1 MKRIELGGLQY
12 LIDEKNEDVYIY
24 NNIVGGFQKV
34 RDLTQKD
41 YNQFMGIIGRKQWE
55 STKEEEEQYK
65 PTDYTFQVMDKPSLV
80 NMYNSLIKKE
90 NDKLFKVKDNIRVF
104 LASIREIID
113 NNDVVDSKFI
123 LRMIKG
129 FINEIDRLEYT
140 DMELFN
146 RDLIHNMEKQRKLE
160 QPWESID
167 DECYDCCHCYDR
179 FMEDD
184 IEQQDDNQKLQ
195 INWKVDDKDDTN
207 DQIDVLGITVDLFLE
222 MQQMKER
229 MDNIERYMVNP
240 YPPYIPIID
249 FPNTPLR
256 PTCREGK
263 WEVHWQTNTNDEKE
277 DERR

>member
-12 LIDEKNEDVYIY
+12 LIDEKNEDVYMY
-24 NNIVGGFQKV
+24 NNTVGGFQKV

-55 STKEEEEQYK
+55 STKEEEQYK

-160 QPWESID
+160 QLWESID
-167 DECYDCCHCYDR
+167 DECYDCCDCYDW